1 MHTKKKCQ
9 PNQNTL
15 INKLGQMKK
24 KKEHTMMINLLLR
37 THGYMLILS
46 ISKAGM
52 LEIEQQVKWELQ
64 T

>member
-1 MHTKKKCQ
+1 MLTKKKCQ

-15 INKLGQMKK
+15 INKLGQTKK

-46 ISKAGM
+46 KAGM

>member
-1 MHTKKKCQ
+1 
-9 PNQNTL
+9 
-15 INKLGQMKK
+15 MKK